1 MLGSVSARRWVSAGT
16 LTLAAAGLA
25 VTSAP
30 TARSAPAAA
39 PAATTTTAGTTTTSG
54 TSTTPGTAATAQGS
68 RRLTWT
74 ACRDGFQCATLFAP
88 LDYDQPDGV
97 QVALPLIKLP
107 AGQPARRIGSLL
119 LNPGGPGGSGVDFAR
134 GFAKFLPLQVRARF
148 DVVGFDPRGIMR
160 SSPLRCFDT
169 FDQAVAGVPPF
180 AFPLTAREERVL
192 RDADRTLA
200 DACAGHGGPIL
211 SHMSTADVARDM
223 DLMRETFGDAR
234 LNYLGY
240 SYGSVLGQ
248 VYANLF
254 PNRVRALVID
264 GVLDPIAW
272 TTGRGT
278 EASTTPFSV
287 RIRSDQGALRTLNEF
302 FRLCDA
308 AGKDCAF
315 SGSASKRY
323 ATLAARL
330 RAHPIEIDEGDGQT
344 SRFTYAD
351 LVSATLGGMYEP
363 TSWPDGAEFLA
374 AVEDAASPAT
384 LGRLRAKLSARLGLA
399 PLAQEPYPNFIE
411 GGLGVSCSDSINPR
425 TFAQWRRAVHAAAR
439 RTKYFGRAWG
449 WSGSVCT
456 QWSRTAGQDRYLG
469 PWTARTA
476 SPVLVVGNF
485 FDPATRYQG
494 AVTASRLLP
503 RSRLLSYAG
512 WGHVA
517 FVLRANF
524 CVDDNVTRYL
534 VTLQTP
540 PSGTVCSPEGSPF
553 GPTEASARARLRT
566 ADAAAA
572 VLNRVVLP
580 PSVRQAIQPQPR

>member
-1 MLGSVSARRWVSAGT
+1 
-16 LTLAAAGLA
+16 LAAAGLA
-25 VTSAP
+25 VTAAP
-30 TARSAPAAA
+30 AARSAPATTA
-39 PAATTTTAGTTTTSG
+39 PTTATATQATTRTAL
-54 TSTTPGTAATAQGS
+54 AAQ
-68 RRLTWT
+68 RLTWT
-74 ACRDGFQCATLFAP
+74 ACRDGFQCATLIAP

-97 QVALPLIKLP
+97 KVALPLVKLP
-107 AGQPARRIGSLL
+107 AAQPARRIGSLL

-134 GFAKFLPLQVRARF
+134 AFAKFLPLPVRARF

-160 SSPLRCFDT
+160 SAPLRCFDT
-169 FDQAVAGVPPF
+169 FEQAIASLPPF
-180 AFPLTAREERVL
+180 AFPLTASEERTQ
-192 RDADRTLA
+192 RDSDRKLA
-200 DACAGHGGPIL
+200 DACTRHGGPVL

-223 DLMRETFGDAR
+223 DLMRESFGDAR

-240 SYGSVLGQ
+240 SYGSFLGQ
-248 VYANLF
+248 AYANLF

-272 TTGRGT
+272 STGRGSEGRT
-278 EASTTPFSV
+278 VPFSV
-287 RIRSDQGALRTLNEF
+287 RLRSDEGALRTLNEF

-308 AGKDCAF
+308 AGQDCAF
-315 SGSASKRY
+315 SGSAAKRY
-323 ATLAARL
+323 AALAARL
-330 RAHPIEIDEGDGQT
+330 RAHPIEIDEGDGET

-351 LVSATLGGMYEP
+351 LVAATLGGMYDP
-363 TSWPDGAEFLA
+363 GSWPDGAEFLA

-384 LGRLRAKLSARLGLA
+384 LGRLRAKLGARLGLTA
-399 PLAQEPYPNFIE
+399 LEQEPYPNFLE
-411 GGLGVSCSDSINPR
+411 GPPGVFCSDTINPR
-425 TFAQWRRAVHAAAR
+425 TFNQWRRAVHTAAR

-456 QWSRTAGQDRYLG
+456 QWSPTAGQDRYLG

-517 FVLRANF
+517 YLARANF

-534 VTLQTP
+534 VTLRTP
-540 PSGTVCSPEGSPF
+540 TPGTVCAPEGSPF
-553 GPTEASARARLRT
+553 GPTETSARARASAT
-566 ADAAAA
+566 AASA
-572 VLNRVVLP
+572 VITSAMVP
-580 PSVRQAIQPQPR
+580 PAVRKALQPR